1 MLRRGEI
8 FDGGLDEMASGI
20 HVLRRKRSQGTTMRN
35 RFALAFAL
43 AFGFAAGAGPVLAD
57 DLFGA
62 IAFSPSTGKV
72 GGGWNFAA
80 TEEASLEAV
89 AQCGVDDCEAVVSFP
104 NCGAV
109 AVGDGYGM
117 GFSADATVEQSEAT
131 ALLNCDGFTTNC
143 LVTMSF
149 CNEG

>member
-1 MLRRGEI
+1 MSDRLAVAIALSLGLVLGAAPAVA
-8 FDGGLDEMASGI
+8 DG
-20 HVLRRKRSQGTTMRN
+20 
-35 RFALAFAL
+35 
-43 AFGFAAGAGPVLAD
+43 
-57 DLFGA
+57 LFGA

-80 TEEASLEAV
+80 EGEASGEAV
-89 AQCGVDDCEAVVSFP
+89 AQCGVEDCQTVVTFP
-104 NCGAV
+104 ACAAV

-117 GFSADATVEQSEAT
+117 GFSADPSVEQSEAT
-131 ALLNCDGFTTNC
+131 ALANCDGFTTNC

>member
-1 MLRRGEI
+1 
-8 FDGGLDEMASGI
+8 
-20 HVLRRKRSQGTTMRN
+20 MRN
-35 RFALAFAL
+35 RFAFAL
-43 AFGFAAGAGPVLAD
+43 ALGLGFATGPAPAMAD

-80 TEEASLEAV
+80 KDEASSEAV
-89 AQCGVDDCEAVVSFP
+89 AQCGVGDCETVVTFP
-104 NCGAV
+104 SCGAV

-117 GFSADATVEQSEAT
+117 GFSADATVDQSEAT
-131 ALLNCDGFTTNC
+131 ALSNCDGFTTNC

-149 CNEG
+149 CNES

>member
-1 MLRRGEI
+1 
-8 FDGGLDEMASGI
+8 
-20 HVLRRKRSQGTTMRN
+20 MRN
-35 RFALAFAL
+35 RFAFAFAL
-43 AFGFAAGAGPVLAD
+43 ALGFATAAAPALAD

-72 GGGWNFAA
+72 GGGWNFTAKDEAA
-80 TEEASLEAV
+80 SEAV
-89 AQCGVDDCEAVVSFP
+89 AQCGVDDCETVVTFP
-104 NCGAV
+104 SCGAV

-117 GFSADATVEQSEAT
+117 GFSADATADQSEAT
-131 ALLNCDGFTTNC
+131 ALSNCDGFTTNC

>member
-1 MLRRGEI
+1 MR
-8 FDGGLDEMASGI
+8 SG
-20 HVLRRKRSQGTTMRN
+20 
-35 RFALAFAL
+35 LAFTLALGL
-43 AFGFAAGAGPVLAD
+43 AFGAAPATAEG
-57 DLFGA
+57 LFGA

-80 TEEASLEAV
+80 KKEAASEAA
-89 AQCGVDDCEAVVSFP
+89 AQCGVDDCETVVTFP
-104 NCGAV
+104 NCAAV

-117 GFSADATVEQSEAT
+117 GFSADSSVDNSEAT
-131 ALLNCDGFTTNC
+131 ALSNCDGFTTNC

>member
-1 MLRRGEI
+1 
-8 FDGGLDEMASGI
+8 
-20 HVLRRKRSQGTTMRN
+20 MRY
-35 RFALAFAL
+35 RLAVALACAL
-43 AFGFAAGAGPVLAD
+43 GLSVAAAPVMAD
-57 DLFGA
+57 GLFGA

-80 TEEASLEAV
+80 KTEASTEAV
-89 AQCGVDDCEAVVSFP
+89 QQCGADDCDTVVVFP
-104 NCGAV
+104 NCAAV

-117 GFSADATVEQSEAT
+117 GFSADATVGQSEET
-131 ALLNCDGFTTNC
+131 ALKNCDGFTTNC